1 MDCRPE
7 TKQKNVLMWA
17 VLTNF
22 HLKIFTTELAARREH
37 PVITVPL
44 CDPKYRVCLV
54 SEVESAK
61 LPGAVKGPVENV
73 FILKCGKKAL
83 EDMYF
88 TAVGDVQKQQWVSSL
103 TKAIGSLGGARD
115 ISIELKPLDLTLH
128 SSTTDLSISSDMFC
142 DLS

>member
-1 MDCRPE
+1 
-7 TKQKNVLMWA
+7 MWA

-44 CDPKYRVCLV
+44 CDPKNRVCLV
-54 SEVESAK
+54 SEVDSAK
-61 LPGAVKGPVENV
+61 LPGAVKGPVEDV
-73 FILKCGKKAL
+73 FVLKGKKAF
-83 EDMYF
+83 EEMYF
-88 TAVGDVQKQQWVSSL
+88 TAVGEVRKKQWVSSL
-103 TKAIGSLGGARD
+103 TKAIGSLGGTRD

-128 SSTTDLSISSDMFC
+128 SSTTDLSISSDMFS